1 MIAEYASGCRGSA
14 RPSATPGPAGVGI
27 GGSTGVKAMTPP
39 QALQAHND
47 ALTGFEQS
55 EILNHQ
61 DIYFLGVGAKKIE
74 GLPHSSDLNHG

>member
-1 MIAEYASGCRGSA
+1 
-14 RPSATPGPAGVGI
+14 
-27 GGSTGVKAMTPP
+27 MTLP